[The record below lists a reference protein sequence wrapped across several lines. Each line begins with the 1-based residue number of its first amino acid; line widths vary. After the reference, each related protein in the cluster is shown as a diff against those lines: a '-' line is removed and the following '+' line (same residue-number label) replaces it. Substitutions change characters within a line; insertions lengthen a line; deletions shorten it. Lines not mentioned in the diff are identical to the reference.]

1 MVAPLGLGIAH
12 AGDCRQKALDQLR
25 DASPGGSAIYRQTSR
40 EDFFASWIDCR
51 DPQFDL
57 STAVHEA
64 THFIT
69 GETDAFPLVGGG
81 AIARPHEASAFFA
94 PSHIANQFED
104 DDFAAIY
111 LRGGKASS
119 ATDFLYLLDELN
131 AYSHD
136 LETAVDLKHLSAAD
150 QAVDHRDGLAALMAF
165 VAVYVET
172 ARASDS
178 ETWSGLRAPRVAKTI
193 AALWGRAERVMT
205 SSCGIPNFGT
215 VDTSYI
221 RRFCEQRTRA
231 ALEPILG
238 RSPVCPSAC
247 PEPPRDGEPV
257 AEESLDASPL
267 RLAGEAARPHHP
279 FGMQRGV
286 RRHRLRARAD

>member
-1 MVAPLGLGIAH
+1 MRALLKGVVVAAVVAPLGLGIAH

-25 DASPGGSAIYRQTSR
+25 DASPGGFAIYRQTSR

-172 ARASDS
+172 AR
-178 ETWSGLRAPRVAKTI
+178 
-193 AALWGRAERVMT
+193 ER
-205 SSCGIPNFGT
+205 
-215 VDTSYI
+215 
-221 RRFCEQRTRA
+221 
-231 ALEPILG
+231 LG
-238 RSPVCPSAC
+238 NV
-247 PEPPRDGEPV
+247 E
-257 AEESLDASPL
+257 
-267 RLAGEAARPHHP
+267 RLAGAAGREDH
-279 FGMQRGV
+279 RGALGAGGTRDDLVV
-286 RRHRLRARAD
+286 RNPELRNS